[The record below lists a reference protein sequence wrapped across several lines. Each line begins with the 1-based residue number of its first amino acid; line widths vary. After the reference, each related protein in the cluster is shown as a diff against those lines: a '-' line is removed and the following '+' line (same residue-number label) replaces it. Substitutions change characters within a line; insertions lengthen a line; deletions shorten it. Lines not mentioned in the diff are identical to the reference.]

1 MSAALRYRDMIDA
14 LFSDS
19 NYVAQKKLLDATE
32 LRHEALA
39 ANIANIETPG
49 YKRVDL
55 PQNFNE
61 EFAAHLRAG
70 KPQAM
75 PLPTLVE
82 DSSATSQRP
91 DGNNVD
97 LEKELI
103 SMSSNTMQ
111 FETLS
116 DFVSASLRQLRLAIT
131 GRES

>member
-1 MSAALRYRDMIDA
+1 MIEA
-14 LFSDS
+14 LFSDP
-19 NYVAQKKLLDATE
+19 NYVAEKKLMDVSV

-39 ANIANIETPG
+39 ANIANFETPG

-55 PQNFNE
+55 PQNFND
-61 EFAAHLRAG
+61 EFAARLHAG
-70 KPQAM
+70 HPEKS
-75 PLPTLVE
+75 PTPSLVE
-82 DSSATSQRP
+82 DRDATSQRP

-97 LEKELI
+97 LDKELLT
-103 SMSSNTMQ
+103 MSGNSMQ